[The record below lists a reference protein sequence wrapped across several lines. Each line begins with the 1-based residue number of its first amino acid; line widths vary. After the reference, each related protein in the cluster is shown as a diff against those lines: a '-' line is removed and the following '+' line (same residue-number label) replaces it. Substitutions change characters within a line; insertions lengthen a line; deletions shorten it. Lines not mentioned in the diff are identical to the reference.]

1 MAGPEK
7 IQKSQEVITEEDI
20 FEQIKREVES
30 VKPVY
35 NEIKEILNL
44 LNDIDEKRIR
54 NKKVKELI
62 GKIKRLAESNEFKI
76 FLDFLETFTWC
87 PYIESA
93 LYDHCEAVRVG
104 YIGSEEDEEEDDDYE
119 DYDEEEDEWEE
130 DDDYDY
136 DDDE

>member
-93 LYDHCEAVRVG
+93 LHDHCEAVRVG

-130 DDDYDY
+130 DDDYD
-136 DDDE
+136 DDE